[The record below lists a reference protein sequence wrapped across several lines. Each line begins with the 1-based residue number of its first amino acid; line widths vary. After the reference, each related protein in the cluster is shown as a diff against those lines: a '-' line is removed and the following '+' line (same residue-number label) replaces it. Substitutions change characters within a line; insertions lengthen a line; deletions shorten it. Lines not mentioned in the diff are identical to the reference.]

1 MDKVE
6 KLELAIVNV
15 VADLLEAKT
24 NVASMLS
31 TQKQTLGML
40 QDLLKV
46 LEENKILDM
55 DAVEQLQDKLS
66 ESNPFAETNKDFLLE
81 QEIERIKKVQH

>member
-15 VADLLEAKT
+15 VADLLECKT
-24 NVASMLS
+24 NITSMLS
-31 TQKQTLGML
+31 TQQQTLAML
-40 QDLLKV
+40 HDLLEV
-46 LEENKILDM
+46 LEENKILSLDS
-55 DAVEQLQDKLS
+55 VEQLQDKLS
-66 ESNPFAETNKDFLLE
+66 TSNPHSDSGKDYLLE